1 MKTFKNLLFLA
12 LIIFVGTNT
21 VFAGNMDQS
30 EVRTI
35 ESFNSINVSDGIDLF
50 LSMGETEK
58 LSVTANGT
66 AIDDVK
72 TEIKDGTLYIYL
84 EKNDRFKKNKK
95 KALKVYVTATE
106 LNAIEATSGADIRT
120 ETSLQGE
127 SLTVKSR
134 SGSYLEL
141 SVFYTDLIVA
151 NSGSDIKLSGKVK
164 NFKAESNNGSELDAY
179 NLEAQIGKLK
189 AGSGSNIAAMVTDEL
204 YTRASN
210 GSNIDYL
217 GDPRILNNGFR

>member
-58 LSVTANGT
+58 LSVTANGA

-72 TEIKDGTLYIYL
+72 TEIKDGTLYIFL

>member
-58 LSVTANGT
+58 LSVTANGA

-72 TEIKDGTLYIYL
+72 TEIKDGTLYIFL

-210 GSNIDYL
+210 GSSIDYL